1 MSIAPLRVLS
11 AARRRLAR
19 TGDDTGVV
27 LAFVVITMMVVTM
40 FVTAGLAYTVQ
51 SQTFARGN
59 QDRNAALAAA
69 QAGVDD
75 YIAHLNR
82 NDNYAR
88 QSPFNDCT
96 NLAMRGPKAP
106 ANSCG
111 WGPTTAVGW
120 TAMNAGDPAGPAFH
134 YDVNASRLDSTGVV
148 DVKSTGRVGTA
159 TRTLQVAVGRGG
171 STDFLYYTD
180 HEDADPANKLAYP
193 TGANA
198 DCYSYWWGKAPDQPA
213 GGRAPRSTYSSGSRC
228 SEITFIGGDVLDGRV
243 HLNDTPLLSS
253 LNGVKPQFK
262 QGLETSDPKCQGVV
276 RGNASTYSLCDRTK
290 LGANYGTSA
299 PEYASPLYLPDNSA
313 AFAGY
318 PGCQYK
324 GATRIVFNP
333 DGTMTVW
340 SKHSVGLPVAC
351 GGNSP
356 MGTTVPVPTEQVIY
370 VSADTTGVVRQC
382 LAKEIDGTTLP
393 LGTWTNDTTV
403 SSYTYDLGMT
413 LPDQFCGQGNVYVQ
427 GTLQG
432 RVTVAAENSIVAT
445 GDLRLQGGLN
455 GSDILGLVAGN
466 SVEVYH
472 PILGT
477 WSCQGTATR
486 KVGGKE
492 ESYCTGYSQNSNPVE
507 VAGWPV
513 HSGTPGG
520 IEIQASI
527 QTLQHSFFVQNYNR
541 GSARGTLTVW
551 GSIAQKWRGIV
562 GTGSGSTGYI
572 KNYRYDKRLRYSSP
586 PYFPQ
591 FLNASWQGKYTGEI
605 PPQYPG

>member
-1 MSIAPLRVLS
+1 MSHAS
-11 AARRRLAR
+11 AVSSSAKRRLTR
-19 TGDDTGVV
+19 SGDDAGVV
-27 LAFVVITMMVVTM
+27 MAFVVITMLVVTM
-40 FVTAGLAYTVQ
+40 FVTAGLAYAVQ

-88 QSPFNDCT
+88 QSPFTDCT

-106 ANSCG
+106 ANGCG
-111 WGPTTAVGW
+111 WTAATAVGW
-120 TAMNAGDPAGPAFH
+120 TVMNAGDPTGPAFH

-148 DVKSTGRVGTA
+148 DVKSTGRVGKQ

-180 HEDADPANKLAYP
+180 HEDADPANKMAYP
-193 TGANA
+193 NGASP
-198 DCYSYWWGKAPDQPA
+198 DCSSYWWGKAPDAPA
-213 GGRAPRSTYSSGSRC
+213 GARAPRSTYSSGSRC

-243 HLNDTPLLSS
+243 HVNDTPLLSS
-253 LNGVKPQFK
+253 LNGVKPQFM
-262 QGLETSDPKCQGVV
+262 QGLETSDAKCQGVV
-276 RGNASTYSLCDRTK
+276 RSDSRTYPLCDRTG

-299 PEYASPLYLPDNSA
+299 PGYAAPLYLPDNSA
-313 AFAGY
+313 AFANY
-318 PGCQYK
+318 PGCHYR
-324 GATRIVFNP
+324 GATRIIFNA
-333 DGTMTVW
+333 DGTMSVW
-340 SKHSVGLPVAC
+340 SKHSTGLSAAC
-351 GGNSP
+351 GGSSP
-356 MGTTVPVPTEQVIY
+356 MGTSVPVPTDQVIY
-370 VSADTTGVVRQC
+370 VSADTTGTVHQC
-382 LAKEIDGTTLP
+382 LSQEIDGTTLP
-393 LGTWTNDTTV
+393 LGTWANDTTV
-403 SSYTYDLGMT
+403 NTYTYDQGMT
-413 LPDQFCGQGNVYVQ
+413 LADQFCGQGNVYVQ

-455 GSDILGLVAGN
+455 GPDILGLVAGN

-472 PILGT
+472 PILAT
-477 WSCQGTATR
+477 WTCKGTANQW
-486 KVGGKE
+486 VNGKKQ
-492 ESYCTGYSQNSNPVE
+492 SYCTGYSQQNNPVE
-507 VAGWPV
+507 VSGWPAHTGSPAGV
-513 HSGTPGG
+513 
-520 IEIQASI
+520 EIQASI
-527 QTLQHSFFVQNYNR
+527 QTLQHSFFVQNYNV

-562 GTGSGSTGYI
+562 GTGSGTTGYL
-572 KNYRYDKRLRYSSP
+572 KNYRYDKRLKYSSP

-605 PPQYPG
+605 SPQYPG